1 MAAPADNVQMAT
13 TGAANEGTGTAAQG
27 QVQTVVVVQ
36 QVQAAPQKP
45 PAPTR
50 YAYGYYAI
58 AIGIWH
64 AFMTWVWSI
73 FTYLEDGWGTL
84 FMFCG
89 FLPSLGTIIWMV
101 MDATTKCCGKGT
113 DEVTI
118 CGCNCANAKWVMAVP
133 MAVFA
138 FLRLILYGVLFGHAA
153 DWLLDAEVNG
163 SDSLDEIAWI
173 VIFFAAWDD
182 GPIITLA
189 IDYWFIYGKK
199 DDNGVMGTHR
209 NPLRCVIAQAAVM
222 FVSMWSILAV
232 TLDFLEPGDV
242 WAPLMHGIISSA
254 VLLYGIFCNFT
265 GAVEGKYV
273 NNSMTRT
280 IWLILAAAGGVGV
293 IVVVIWIISD
303 AGSMGVLGYVFLY
316 WYSAY
321 SIPGVFAAC
330 QFKLKDSQNEQT
342 QV

>member
-1 MAAPADNVQMAT
+1 VQMAT
-13 TGAANEGTGTAAQG
+13 TAANEGTGTAAQG

-36 QVQAAPQKP
+36 QVAAPVTP

-58 AIGIWH
+58 AVGIWH
-64 AFMTWVWSI
+64 CVMTFFWGILASA
-73 FTYLEDGWGTL
+73 EGGWGAL

-89 FLPSLGTIIWMV
+89 FVPSLGTIIWMV
-101 MDATTKCCGKGT
+101 MDASTKCCGKGT
-113 DEVTI
+113 DAVTI

-138 FLRLILYGVLFGHAA
+138 FLRVILYAVLFGHLAT
-153 DWLLDAEVNG
+153 WLSDAGVSDAVDEV
-163 SDSLDEIAWI
+163 AWI

-189 IDYWFIYGKK
+189 CDYWFIYGKG

-209 NPLRCVIAQAAVM
+209 NPLRCVIAQSAVM
-222 FVSMWSILAV
+222 FVASWCILVV
-232 TLDFLEPGDV
+232 TLEYLEPGDV
-242 WAPLMHGIISSA
+242 WAWVMHGVISA
-254 VLLYGIFCNFT
+254 CVLLYGIFCNFT
-265 GAVEGKYV
+265 GAVEGTYV
-273 NNSMTRT
+273 TNGMTRM
-280 IWLILAAAGGVGV
+280 IWLILAVAGGVGV
-293 IVVVIWIISD
+293 IVVVIWIIVE
-303 AGSMGVLGYVFLY
+303 AGSLGVGGYLYLY

-321 SIPGVFAAC
+321 SVPGVWAAC
-330 QFKLKDSQNEQT
+330 QFKLKDSQNEQDMAQTGQT